1 MGMELRG
8 YQKEAVDAGLK
19 YLKGRAKKPG
29 VIVVP
34 TGGGKSLCISKI
46 AQGLDGPTLILQPS
60 KEILVQ
66 NYEKAVGFGLEPTI
80 YSASLNKKEL
90 STLTYATIGSVKK
103 EVKRLRDEIGLKTI
117 LVDEC
122 FTGCT
127 EILTEKGFV
136 RFDELEEGIKV
147 AQFNESSESI
157 SFVEPIRYIKK
168 EFHGDMVNIKIYRDI
183 WMPVTENHDMIFWNK
198 RLKSYK
204 KRTAK
209 DIRFGEWVNIP
220 SCGESDV
227 CDNGELTPMERLYI
241 ATQADGNIH
250 CVTPNDTIVAFSFSK
265 QRKIDRLFELCNMA
279 NVEIWEVKRNRKYE
293 GPNVKK
299 KRRFMVRMPLY
310 TTKDIRNHIK
320 YPMSCK
326 KAREVIEE
334 CSLWDGSRL
343 NEKMYYYS
351 STNESQADFY
361 QSVSVIAGYS
371 CYKTVQID
379 NRKDVFNDVYRLFID
394 KGKKKYGTQ
403 GYKKKQIRYDG
414 FVYCVEVDSGSIL
427 VRHNGVPII
436 TGNCH
441 LKYSP
446 SEGSEFM
453 NFISSFEG
461 IKVLGFTATPC
472 RLHSFSSMV
481 DGNYSK
487 LLMLT
492 KGVPH
497 YFENIVHVVQIQE
510 LVGMGYWSKIKYEVW
525 EFDESELELNGAGSE
540 YTEQSIKA
548 CIKKNG
554 VNNTIY
560 LRLRMLLEERKH
572 ILVCMDS
579 VENAYILSDFMNKKY
594 GEITA
599 VVEGG
604 TPKKERESIIE
615 RFKKGELKIVFN
627 YATLSVGFDFPELD
641 CVIFG
646 RPTFSYA
653 VYYQV
658 VGRGVRVSP
667 EKEDVLFI
675 DCCNNYSRFGR
686 VEDLTIEDYPDVGWG
701 MFTGDKLISGVIMG
715 AEITKQDIQRR
726 IEERVR
732 KKRDAEEGNFI
743 MKFGKYKGWVVNK
756 IPLGYLQW
764 VIKNVPF
771 SEDWDKYLAYVKK
784 HELNAIKK

>member
-8 YQKEAVDAGLK
+8 YQKEAIDAGLK
-19 YLKGRAKKPG
+19 YLKGRSKKPG

-66 NYEKAVGFGLEPTI
+66 NYEKAVGFGLKPTI

-103 EVKRLRDEIGLKTI
+103 EVKRLKEEVNLRYL
-117 LVDEC
+117 LVDE
-122 FTGCT
+122 
-127 EILTEKGFV
+127 
-136 RFDELEEGIKV
+136 
-147 AQFNESSESI
+147 A
-157 SFVEPIRYIKK
+157 
-168 EFHGDMVNIKIYRDI
+168 HM
-183 WMPVTENHDMIFWNK
+183 
-198 RLKSYK
+198 
-204 KRTAK
+204 
-209 DIRFGEWVNIP
+209 
-220 SCGESDV
+220 
-227 CDNGELTPMERLYI
+227 
-241 ATQADGNIH
+241 
-250 CVTPNDTIVAFSFSK
+250 
-265 QRKIDRLFELCNMA
+265 
-279 NVEIWEVKRNRKYE
+279 
-293 GPNVKK
+293 
-299 KRRFMVRMPLY
+299 
-310 TTKDIRNHIK
+310 
-320 YPMSCK
+320 
-326 KAREVIEE
+326 
-334 CSLWDGSRL
+334 
-343 NEKMYYYS
+343 
-351 STNESQADFY
+351 
-361 QSVSVIAGYS
+361 
-371 CYKTVQID
+371 
-379 NRKDVFNDVYRLFID
+379 
-394 KGKKKYGTQ
+394 
-403 GYKKKQIRYDG
+403 
-414 FVYCVEVDSGSIL
+414 
-427 VRHNGVPII
+427 
-436 TGNCH
+436 
-441 LKYSP
+441 KYSP
-446 SEGSEFM
+446 KEGSEFM
-453 NFISSFEG
+453 NFISEFEG

-472 RLHSFSSMV
+472 RLHSFSSMM

-492 KGVPH
+492 KGEPH
-497 YFENIVHVVQIQE
+497 YFENMVHVVQIQE

-525 EFDESELELNGAGSE
+525 EFDESDLELNGSGSE
-540 YTEQSIKA
+540 YTEESIKK
-548 CIKKNG
+548 CIQKNG

-560 LRLRMLLEERKH
+560 LRIRMLLEERKH

-604 TPKKERESIIE
+604 TPKKEREAIIE